1 MKKKDLTSLKSKS
14 TQDLVKLVEQKRV
27 EASALKVKTF
37 AGQEKN
43 LKASKNLKKEIA
55 RILTLIGQKEIISK
69 ASEKEGSEK

>member
-14 TQDLVKLVEQKRV
+14 TQDLMKLVAEKRV
-27 EASALKVKTF
+27 EASTLKVKTF

-55 RILTLIGQKEIISK
+55 RILTLITQKEIVSK
-69 ASEKEGSEK
+69 VEEKEGSEK